1 MKKLFWGFFFI
12 FLNFHLNF
20 NSYSLNILPDFVGYL
35 LLFQGTK
42 ALGAE
47 SHYFRSIQPF
57 TVGMA
62 VYTAILWVGNLL
74 GVGGGSGYEQMLTQ
88 ILSFVSTVVGLYVAW
103 VLVQGVLETEDR
115 RGADLNGQGV
125 YKAWKVLTAIQ
136 VINTVVGWMV
146 NLANIA
152 ALLVLVVPLVIV
164 GVAVMIWY
172 LMAWWKTAK
181 AWETL
186 PGQER
191 GGPDAL

>member
-1 MKKLFWGFFFI
+1 
-12 FLNFHLNF
+12 
-20 NSYSLNILPDFVGYL
+20 
-35 LLFQGTK
+35 
-42 ALGAE
+42 
-47 SHYFRSIQPF
+47 
-57 TVGMA
+57 
-62 VYTAILWVGNLL
+62 
-74 GVGGGSGYEQMLTQ
+74 
-88 ILSFVSTVVGLYVAW
+88 
-103 VLVQGVLETEDR
+103 
-115 RGADLNGQGV
+115 LNGQGV